1 VFGSLTY
8 FHNFKRDRPDISEAN
23 GEQPGRVALGNAL
36 QYGAGVAFALN
47 DTSSLSLSF
56 AQRFVRSSRLRL
68 DNDTRGWQRIVGS
81 AANVGLLN
89 LGATFSLSNRLAL
102 LANLATGITDD
113 APDMTV
119 SVRLP
124 YRF

>member
-1 VFGSLTY
+1 
-8 FHNFKRDRPDISEAN
+8 
-23 GEQPGRVALGNAL
+23 
-36 QYGAGVAFALN
+36 
-47 DTSSLSLSF
+47 
-56 AQRFVRSSRLRL
+56 LRL